1 MYNLVD
7 LQTLDPLLNHCRI
20 FSEVYTM
27 KMWFFITGDMTVN
40 KMVSC
45 FLFQVNEKNVS

>member
-7 LQTLDPLLNHCRI
+7 LQTVDPLLNHCRI

-27 KMWFFITGDMTVN
+27 KMWFFITAVN
-40 KMVSC
+40 KMVFC
-45 FLFQVNEKNVS
+45 FFVSGELL